1 MMVVMV
7 VMMMVA
13 VVEVVVVVVMVMM
26 MFLLRASHPTLPTP
40 RPAAANALPRD
51 PPQVE
56 INGVQSGS

>member
-40 RPAAANALPRD
+40 RPTAALIKSTNT
-51 PPQVE
+51 
-56 INGVQSGS
+56 NGFLYSH